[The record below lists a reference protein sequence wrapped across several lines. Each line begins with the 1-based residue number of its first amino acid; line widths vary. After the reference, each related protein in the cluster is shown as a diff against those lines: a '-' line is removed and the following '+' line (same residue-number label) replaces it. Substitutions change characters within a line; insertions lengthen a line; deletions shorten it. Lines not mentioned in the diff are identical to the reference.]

1 MGTDLTGTNLTI
13 DVGTLYAFLLVLA
26 RISGAFIFVPIPG
39 IQAGPQIARAVLSAS
54 LTLALHS
61 RWPAIDPDG
70 VSFPLLMGWM
80 LAEAAMGLA
89 VGLAVAFL
97 IEGFQMGAQII
108 SLQAGYSFASTID
121 PTSGADSTVLI
132 MIAQT
137 TAGLLFFAT
146 GMDRQILRAF
156 ADSLTAHPPGHF
168 AISVPMVTRMIQA
181 GSSIFSTG
189 LRLVLPLLAL
199 LLMVEISLAL
209 LTRLNSQLQLMQ
221 MSMPLKMLLSL
232 TLLGWLLLIF
242 PQVFAQSAN
251 RAMQLVNSLL
261 AA

>member
-1 MGTDLTGTNLTI
+1 MGTDLTF
-13 DVGTLYAFLLVLA
+13 DVGTLYAFLLVLT

-39 IQAGPQIARAVLSAS
+39 IQAGPQIARALLAVS
-54 LTLALHS
+54 LTLVLAP
-61 RWPAIDPDG
+61 RWPVIDPAG
-70 VSFPLLMGWM
+70 VDFGLMLGWLLS
-80 LAEAAMGLA
+80 EAAMGLA

-97 IEGFQMGAQII
+97 TEGFQMGAQII
-108 SLQAGYSFASTID
+108 SLQAGYTFASTVD
-121 PTSGADSTVLI
+121 PSSGADSSVLL

-156 ADSLTAHPPGHF
+156 ADSLSSQPPGHF
-168 AISVPMVTRMIQA
+168 AVTMPMVTRMIQT

-209 LTRLNSQLQLMQ
+209 LARLNSQLQLMQ
-221 MSMPLKMLLSL
+221 LSFPIKMLLSL
-232 TLLGWLLLIF
+232 ILLGWLLLVF
-242 PQVFAQSAN
+242 PQVFAQSAG
-251 RAMQLVNSLL
+251 RAIQLIHSLL

>member
-1 MGTDLTGTNLTI
+1 
-13 DVGTLYAFLLVLA
+13 
-26 RISGAFIFVPIPG
+26 
-39 IQAGPQIARAVLSAS
+39 
-54 LTLALHS
+54 
-61 RWPAIDPDG
+61 
-70 VSFPLLMGWM
+70 MGWI
-80 LAEAAMGLA
+80 LAEAGMGLA

-97 IEGFQMGAQII
+97 TEGFQMGAQII

-156 ADSLTAHPPGHF
+156 ADSLTSHPPGHF
-168 AISVPMVTRMIQA
+168 AISAAMVTRMIQA
-181 GSSIFSTG
+181 GSSIFTTG

-209 LTRLNSQLQLMQ
+209 LTRLNSQLHLMQ
-221 MSMPLKMLLSL
+221 ISMSYQDAVVLDLAGLAAADFSAGVRPIRQPRHAVDS
-232 TLLGWLLLIF
+232 
-242 PQVFAQSAN
+242 QSA
-251 RAMQLVNSLL
+251 RGLAQRSWRIPAKQNSLL
-261 AA
+261 ANAS

>member
-61 RWPAIDPDG
+61 RWPVIDPDG

-97 IEGFQMGAQII
+97 IEAFQMGAQII

-156 ADSLTAHPPGHF
+156 ADSLTAYPPGHF
-168 AISVPMVTRMIQA
+168 ALSVPMVTRMIQA

-221 MSMPLKMLLSL
+221 ISMPLKMLLSL

-261 AA
+261 AP

>member
-39 IQAGPQIARAVLSAS
+39 IQAGPQIARAVLPAS

-61 RWPAIDPDG
+61 RWPVIDPDG

-168 AISVPMVTRMIQA
+168 ALSVPMVTRMIQA

-221 MSMPLKMLLSL
+221 ISMPLKMLLSL

>member
-61 RWPAIDPDG
+61 RWPVIDPDG

-168 AISVPMVTRMIQA
+168 AVSVPMVTRMIQA

-221 MSMPLKMLLSL
+221 ISMPLKMLLSL

>member
-61 RWPAIDPDG
+61 RWPVIDPDG

-97 IEGFQMGAQII
+97 IEAFQMGAQII

-168 AISVPMVTRMIQA
+168 ALSVPIVTRMIQA

-221 MSMPLKMLLSL
+221 ISMPLKMLLSL

>member
-26 RISGAFIFVPIPG
+26 RISGAFVFVPIPG

-61 RWPAIDPDG
+61 RWPVIDPDG

-121 PTSGADSTVLI
+121 PSSGADSTVLI

-156 ADSLTAHPPGHF
+156 ADSLSAHPPGHF
-168 AISVPMVTRMIQA
+168 AVSVPMVTRMIQA

-209 LTRLNSQLQLMQ
+209 LTRLNSQLHLMQ
-221 MSMPLKMLLSL
+221 ISFPIKMLLSL
-232 TLLGWLLLIF
+232 TLLGWLLLVF
-242 PQVFAQSAN
+242 PQVFAQSAS
-251 RAMQLVNSLL
+251 RAMQLVYSLL

>member
-1 MGTDLTGTNLTI
+1 
-13 DVGTLYAFLLVLA
+13 
-26 RISGAFIFVPIPG
+26 
-39 IQAGPQIARAVLSAS
+39 
-54 LTLALHS
+54 
-61 RWPAIDPDG
+61 
-70 VSFPLLMGWM
+70 MGWM

-146 GMDRQILRAF
+146 GMDRLILRAF

-181 GSSIFSTG
+181 GSSIFTTG

-221 MSMPLKMLLSL
+221 ISMPLKMLLSL

>member
-1 MGTDLTGTNLTI
+1 MGIDLTFDI
-13 DVGTLYAFLLVLA
+13 GTLYAFLLVLA

-39 IQAGPQIARAVLSAS
+39 IQAGPAIARALLSVS
-54 LTLALHS
+54 LTLALKA
-61 RWPAIDPDG
+61 RWPVIDASS
-70 VSFPLLMGWM
+70 VNFPLLMGWL
-80 LAEAAMGLA
+80 LAEAGMGLA

-97 IEGFQMGAQII
+97 TEGFQMGAQII

-156 ADSLTAHPPGHF
+156 ADSLSAHPPGHF
-168 AISVPMVTRMIQA
+168 AVSAPMVTRMIQA
-181 GSSIFSTG
+181 SSSIFVTG

-221 MSMPLKMLLSL
+221 LSFPIKMLLSL
-232 TLLGWLLLIF
+232 ILLGWLLLVF
-242 PQVFAQSAN
+242 PQVFAQSAS
-251 RAMQLVNSLL
+251 RAMQLINSLL

>member
-1 MGTDLTGTNLTI
+1 MGTDLTI

-39 IQAGPQIARAVLSAS
+39 IQAGPQIARVVMSVS
-54 LTLALHS
+54 LTLALQP
-61 RWPAIDPDG
+61 RWPVIDAAG

-80 LAEAAMGLA
+80 FSEAAMGLA
-89 VGLAVAFL
+89 VGLAVSFL
-97 IEGFQMGAQII
+97 TEGFQMGAQII
-108 SLQAGYSFASTID
+108 SLQAGYSFSSTID

-168 AISVPMVTRMIQA
+168 EITLPMATRLIQA
-181 GSSIFSTG
+181 SSTIFITG

-221 MSMPLKMLLSL
+221 ISFPIKMLLSL

-242 PQVFAQSAN
+242 PQVFAQSAG
-251 RAMQLVNSLL
+251 RTMQLIHSLL

>member
-1 MGTDLTGTNLTI
+1 MGTDLTIN
-13 DVGTLYAFLLVLA
+13 VGTLYAFLLVLA

-39 IQAGPQIARAVLSAS
+39 IQAGPQIARTVLSAS

-61 RWPAIDPDG
+61 RWPVIDPDG

-168 AISVPMVTRMIQA
+168 AVSVPMVTRMIQA

-221 MSMPLKMLLSL
+221 ISMPLKMLLSL